1 MEVFIG
7 KTSIDDRRRIFY
19 FPCLIT
25 GGYTYEMAM
34 LIGNAMINHDKP
46 MSSVPPRNSKQWK
59 ALSGRWYIKVDMVQ
73 TLGRELVEMD
83 VGVQSLPTT
92 TVNQRDSHIFTGNLA
107 EINDN
112 GSVG

>member
-1 MEVFIG
+1 
-7 KTSIDDRRRIFY
+7 
-19 FPCLIT
+19 
-25 GGYTYEMAM
+25 
-34 LIGNAMINHDKP
+34 
-46 MSSVPPRNSKQWK
+46 
-59 ALSGRWYIKVDMVQ
+59 MVQ